1 MASTQQL
8 REQVKSR
15 LDDEQGTIF
24 KQAPERVAM
33 LYPSPYYTG
42 MSSLGYQSI
51 YKQINQRPQ
60 TSAERAFLPDDLSAY
75 AQSRTP
81 LFTYE
86 SQTPVGDFPV
96 IAVSVAYEM
105 EIAGLIQC
113 LEQSGIPALAEE
125 RTAHHPVIL
134 AGGPLTFSNPLPLS
148 PYVDAILLGEAD
160 QSIHDALDAI
170 FGASSRAQQ
179 LNALADISSCFIPT
193 LHGEV
198 LPAMG
203 KADVDRLPATG
214 QIITPHT
221 ELRNMFLLEAERG
234 CSRGCKYCVMRR
246 STNGGMRL
254 VPKETIL
261 ASIPEHAKR
270 VGLVGAAVSDHPKI
284 VEVVNTL
291 ADRGCEVGLSSL
303 RPDRLNDELCA
314 ALRRAGYKTLTTA
327 SDGASQRLR
336 DLMDRKAK
344 RKNLER
350 AAELA
355 RAHAFKRLKLYMMI
369 GLPSETD
376 EDIDELIELGNDLS
390 KTIPVSLGIAPFV
403 SKRNTPLDAMPFA
416 GIRLVEKRMKR
427 LRDGTKGRVDIRS
440 TSARWAWV
448 EWVLA
453 QGGPHEGRA
462 VLEAVRAGGSWRA
475 WKEAFDECAKQS
487 PTAGFSRGA
496 RLPVLS

>member
-1 MASTQQL
+1 
-8 REQVKSR
+8 
-15 LDDEQGTIF
+15 
-24 KQAPERVAM
+24 M

-51 YKQINQRPQ
+51 YTQINSRPE
-60 TSAERAFLPDDLSAY
+60 TCAERAFLPDDITAY
-75 AQSRTP
+75 EQSRTP
-81 LFTYE
+81 LFSYE

-96 IAVSVAYEM
+96 VAVSVAYEI
-105 EIAGLIQC
+105 ELAGLIQC
-113 LEQSGIPALAEE
+113 LEQSGIPALAEK
-125 RTAHHPVIL
+125 RKDRHPFIL
-134 AGGPLTFSNPLPLS
+134 AGGPLTFSNPLPLA

-160 QSIHDALDAI
+160 QTIHDALDAL
-170 FGASSRAQQ
+170 FTATTRKEQ
-179 LNALADISSCFIPT
+179 LQKLAELPNCFVPS
-193 LHGEV
+193 LHGSV
-198 LPAMG
+198 LPEMG

-254 VPKETIL
+254 VPQETIL
-261 ASIPEHAKR
+261 ERIPAHAKR

-284 VEVVNTL
+284 VDVVNAL

-303 RPDRLNDELCA
+303 RPDRLSDPLCA

-344 RKNLER
+344 LKNLER
-350 AAELA
+350 AAQLA
-355 RAHAFKRLKLYMMI
+355 REHGFKRLKLYMMI

-376 EDIDELIELGNDLS
+376 ADIDELIEMSTSLS
-390 KTIPVSLGIAPFV
+390 KTIPLSLGIAPFV

-416 GIRLVEKRMKR
+416 GISLVEKRLKR
-427 LRDGTKGRVDIRS
+427 LRTGTKGRVDIRG

-448 EWVLA
+448 EWKLA
-453 QGGPHEGRA
+453 QGGPEEGRA
-462 VLEAVRAGGSWRA
+462 VLGAVRAGGGWRA
-475 WKEAFDECAKQS
+475 WKDALEAVEPRKPPA
-487 PTAGFSRGA
+487 P
-496 RLPVLS
+496 RLPLLSPR